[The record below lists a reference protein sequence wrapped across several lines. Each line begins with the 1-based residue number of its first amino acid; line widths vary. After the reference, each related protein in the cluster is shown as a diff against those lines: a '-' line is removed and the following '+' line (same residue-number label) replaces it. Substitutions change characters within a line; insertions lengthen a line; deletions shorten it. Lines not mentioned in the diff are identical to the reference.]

1 MTTFTNNTPINSPI
15 TPGTDNRNT
24 WATHYAKYGA
34 GGFEIVANDA
44 ERNLISTDRLANK
57 MIFNLETNKFNHYS
71 QSAWVETTVDNV
83 PPEVIADIKANSGEI
98 NRLKT
103 HIGNNP
109 DGIYSYRGKVAPTYP
124 ATAKEGYYIS
134 MYALQANPTR
144 LNLPSGSLV
153 SDTIFCLDNT
163 DTNDTI
169 LLTAATGFNIGD
181 LQASTINVP
190 AGNMVFLVL
199 DVQSGADDNWVLA
212 FSGAIPNSLDGIS
225 SYIKTKLGG
234 SLHTIAEIEAV
245 LKDRLHTFNEI
256 QKEFSNQ
263 LHTITELELNGF
275 EKDTYEYGFVDNNVV
290 PSDSSW
296 LINQAR
302 IAEPTNIPA
311 QNKGNK
317 HLALAIPIIVEP
329 LIEKLKVNDID
340 TVYISEYYTGG
351 TIPRKI
357 LITNSPVDTSAIV
370 KVEFQI
376 GVNDVDINKL
386 WDKGIQTNMVKYG
399 FAKTYATALSDFDLK
414 GDANIDETTNITA
427 PAGSPIL
434 VLRVPRTLSLTIDT
448 IEVGSTL
455 QVGADS
461 VEVNFGDKDYIF
473 WKFSQP
479 MTTDV
484 STTLH
489 FNLYDKFP
497 KSSDGGIGLK
507 GDESTEVFIGI
518 TDLEM
523 PNSIVES
530 PQGESTTAI
539 IKPYVKTTFP
549 IDDEEN
555 PNANQEFKATAMQ
568 FLKPLKGFSDPN
580 EQTGVVVEIDH
591 NAYEEKHNSGMLT
604 YLSYS
609 EQLLGSHDD
618 NLRYRKGAIW
628 FDDIIINAD
637 GVGIVKDASKK
648 SYGIQEYDGKD
659 PNVTGG
665 TDFLIAFR
673 ASFKGQA
680 QNGGFIRLMLINS
693 NATPV
698 DTVADTYITN
708 KDGGLMASE
717 RYYQQGEYLEDMEV
731 LGIVTAKQLEEFK
744 CVIITNITGG
754 DIYLNDKEDGIS
766 GLMIQS
772 LSSTEKTGQA
782 LVQYEL
788 DTKQDINFI
797 QLYLGA
803 DRATFSYALTDDV
816 AFKTMPINSY
826 TDELNGWGYYA
837 VAQNGFS
844 IQNHY
849 VEIDNDFNIHH
860 IFNADETRALRGKLI
875 KVTTELTNVQVGYTV
890 ALVKHI
896 GTPNKYDP
904 DIFKTRNQFAPVM
917 ESTWEIVDRNI
928 INMTSSD
935 TFHINIHNFTV
946 PMDAVNYAIVIYP
959 ESDFGSAEIKLKELK
974 VDVLNPFNAYYL
986 HSTSKLNETHLT
998 LDKEYAQ
1005 FSQDQEDYYSLRY
1018 TLKNSPTAMPVGILK
1033 SGKAEI
1039 TIDPTINVVQ
1049 GSSATGGEGALKFE
1063 RDGIVTINSQFRV
1076 FNEKKTAYNTQF
1088 WWSKVSDD
1096 GQVFTKIQD
1105 SDITA
1110 LINPTATGTAT
1121 TGLKAIPVI
1130 MKMPEFSLEVKAGE
1144 RLALFGQSDVL
1155 DGAYIISYSH
1165 DKPLVDTKI
1174 NYKEIV
1180 ATSDVPNTGEILD
1193 TDLNPDHFSTNET
1206 TGEVSLTDEIIGLDL
1221 SSFDRKSAHQ
1231 IVGIKDF
1238 TNSSSVTIPLDVP
1251 VGVTVAVLSV
1261 HRKTGDSIRP
1271 IDGIDYSYNSTSKQ
1285 FNFTL
1290 GGVYTGQIILGF
1302 YKN

>member
-1 MTTFTNNTPINSPI
+1 MTAFTNNTPLNAPI
-15 TPGTDNRNT
+15 TPGTDDRNV

-44 ERNLISTDRLANK
+44 ARNLISADRLANK

-103 HIGNNP
+103 HIGDNP

-124 ATAKEGYYIS
+124 TTAKEGYYIS

-169 LLTAATGFNIGD
+169 LLTAASGFNIGD

-199 DVQSGADDNWVLA
+199 DVQSGSDDNWVLA

-234 SLHTIAEIEAV
+234 SLHTMAEIEAV

-376 GVNDVDINKL
+376 GVNDVNIDKL

-448 IEVGSTL
+448 VEIGSVI
-455 QVGADS
+455 QSGVDS

-473 WKFSQP
+473 WKFSQS

-549 IDDEEN
+549 IEDEEN

-591 NAYEEKHNSGMLT
+591 NAYEKQHNSG
-604 YLSYS
+604 YLSYMTNATKITG
-609 EQLLGSHDD
+609 LHNDLNG
-618 NLRYRKGAIW
+618 YRKGALR
-628 FDDIIINAD
+628 FDDTIFGAD
-637 GVGIVKDASKK
+637 GIGITSDPKYKTH
-648 SYGIQEYDGKD
+648 GIQEYDGKD

-665 TDFLIAFR
+665 TDFLISCR
-673 ASFKGQA
+673 VSLKGTSP
-680 QNGGFIRLMLINS
+680 NGGFIRLMLVKK
-693 NATPV
+693 NATPL
-698 DTVADTYITN
+698 DSLEDTYITN
-708 KDGGLMASE
+708 KSGELMASE
-717 RYYQQGEYLEDMEV
+717 QYYSKDEAFRDIDVVGV
-731 LGIVTAKQLEEFK
+731 VTAKQLEEFT
-744 CVIITNITGG
+744 CVIITNITG
-754 DIYLNDKEDGIS
+754 DDLYINDKEDGLS

-772 LSSTEKTGQA
+772 LTSTEKTGYA
-782 LVQYEL
+782 LTQYEL
-788 DTKQDINFI
+788 DIGSDINFTQI
-797 QLYLGA
+797 YLGE
-803 DRATFSYALTDDV
+803 DRANLTYALDSDA
-816 AFKTMPINSY
+816 AFKTVQIGSHNN
-826 TDELNGWGYYA
+826 ELDGWGYYA
-837 VAQNGFS
+837 VAQNGMT
-844 IQNHY
+844 IKDNY
-849 VEIDNDFNIHH
+849 VEVDNDFNMHH
-860 IFNADETRALRGKLI
+860 IFSADETRALRGKLI
-875 KVTTELTNVQVGYTV
+875 KVTTELVNAQVGYTV
-890 ALVKHI
+890 ALVKYK
-896 GTPNKYDP
+896 GVPNKYNS
-904 DIFKTRNQFAPVM
+904 DIFKSRNQYAPVF
-917 ESTWEIVDRNI
+917 ETNWELVDHYT
-928 INMTSSD
+928 INQTSSPD
-935 TFHINIHNFTV
+935 FHTSVHNFTV
-946 PMDAVNYAIVIYP
+946 PMDAVNYAVLIYP
-959 ESDFGSAEIKLKELK
+959 ETDFGSAEIKLKQLR
-974 VDVLNPFNAYYL
+974 VDVVNPFSAYYMHL
-986 HSTSKLNETHLT
+986 TKELNESHLA
-998 LDKEYAQ
+998 LDKEYAR
-1005 FSQDQEDYYSLRY
+1005 FSQDQEYYYSLRY
-1018 TLKNSPTAMPVGILK
+1018 TLKNSPTPMPVGILK
-1033 SGKAEI
+1033 EGKADI
-1039 TIDPTINVVQ
+1039 TIDKTINIVQ
-1049 GSSATGGEGALKFE
+1049 GSAATGGEGALKFE

-1096 GQVFTKIQD
+1096 GQVFTKIPD
-1105 SDITA
+1105 SDVTA
-1110 LINPTATGTAT
+1110 LIQPIVVGKAT
-1121 TGLKAIPVI
+1121 TGPNTIATI
-1130 MKMPEFSLEVKAGE
+1130 MKMPEFSIEVKAGE
-1144 RLALFGQSDVL
+1144 RLALFAQSDVL
-1155 DGAYIISYSH
+1155 DGAYVISYSH
-1165 DKPLVDTKI
+1165 DKPLIDNKI

-1180 ATSDVPNTGEILD
+1180 AIADAPG
-1193 TDLNPDHFSTNET
+1193 
-1206 TGEVSLTDEIIGLDL
+1206 IGVDL
-1221 SSFDRKSAHQ
+1221 SNFAKIFDYQDVARY
-1231 IVGIKDF
+1231 DF
-1238 TNSSSVTIPLDVP
+1238 TNVNEVSIPLDIP
-1251 VGVTVAVLSV
+1251 VDVTAAVLSI
-1261 HRKTGDSIRP
+1261 HRKDGDNIRP
-1271 IDGIDYSYNSTSKQ
+1271 ITGVDYLYDSVNKLFS
-1285 FNFTL
+1285 FNL
-1290 GGVYTGQIILGF
+1290 GGTYTGQIIIGL
-1302 YKN
+1302 YI